1 MTTELV
7 TDFFSHL
14 TSLFLLP
21 TAFMMVIVF
30 LRNHIS

>member
-14 TSLFLLP
+14 TALFLLP
-21 TAFMMVIVF
+21 TGFMMVIVF